1 MNRFFKLLFLCI
13 LIILASCENAQHTKT
28 QEKVSDLQKIKN
40 RGKLIALTDNNSTS
54 YFIYRG
60 KPMGYQYDLLKMFAD
75 YLGVDLQIITSNNM
89 NDTFD
94 KLKLEQC
101 DLLAL
106 NLTVTKSRSNI
117 VNFTEPHGTTRQ
129 VLVQRKPEGW
139 EKMSKRE
146 IESNMVRNQLD
157 LAKKTVYVQA
167 NTSYSTRLKHLAEEI
182 GDSINIIEVDKETEQ
197 LIYSVANGEIDYT
210 VTDENVA
217 LLNQTF
223 LPNIDVMTP
232 VSFPQKLAW
241 AVRKNSPELLNA
253 INNWI
258 NSVKNTPMY
267 AVVYNKYFRNKKAT
281 RRLKSDYLSVHGGK
295 ISVFDKYI
303 KEYSSDIDWDW
314 RLLASLIYQESR
326 FDPRVKSWAGAY
338 GLMQLMPHTASRFG
352 AGKNSSPKKNIEAGV
367 KFIKWLD
374 NYFANTIVDKNQ
386 RIKFILASYNVGLG
400 HVLDARRLAEKNG
413 KDPNVWDN
421 NVDYYILNKSNPK
434 YYRDSVVRYGYC
446 RGQETYNY
454 VNEIINRYKDY
465 QNVMN

>member
-1 MNRFFKLLFLCI
+1 MYRLFKFFLFFV
-13 LIILASCENAQHTKT
+13 LIFLTSCENVQTTK
-28 QEKVSDLQKIKN
+28 ENDKVSDLQKIKN

-75 YLGVDLQIITSNNM
+75 YIGVDLQIITSNNM

-94 KLKLEQC
+94 KLKDEKS

-106 NLTVTKSRSNI
+106 NLTVTKERSNI
-117 VNFTEPHGTTRQ
+117 VDFTESHSTTRQ
-129 VLVQRKPEGW
+129 VLVQRKPDGW
-139 EKMSKRE
+139 ENMSQRE
-146 IESNMVRNQLD
+146 LRNHLIRNQLD

-167 NTSYSTRLKHLAEEI
+167 NTSYSSRLKHLSEEI
-182 GDSINIIEVDKETEQ
+182 GDSINIVQVDKETEQ
-197 LIYSVANGEIDYT
+197 LIYSVANGEIEYT

-223 LPNIDVMTP
+223 LPNIDVRTP

-241 AVRKNSPELLNA
+241 AVRKNSPELLSA

-258 NSVKNTPMY
+258 NSIKHTPMY
-267 AVVYNKYFRNKKAT
+267 AVVYRKYFINKKAT
-281 RRLKSDYLSVHGGK
+281 RRLKSDYLSVNGGK
-295 ISVFDKYI
+295 ISIYDNYI
-303 KEYSSDIDWDW
+303 KEYSSHIDWDW

-326 FDPRVKSWAGAY
+326 FNPKIRSWAGAY
-338 GLMQLMPHTASRFG
+338 GLMQLMPHTATRFG
-352 AGKNSSPKKNIEAGV
+352 ANQNSSPKKNIEAGV
-367 KFIKWLD
+367 KFIKWLNKYLAD
-374 NYFANTIVDKNQ
+374 TIVDENQ

-400 HVLDARRLAEKNG
+400 HVLDARRLAKKNG
-413 KDPNVWDN
+413 KNPNIWDN

-446 RGQETYNY
+446 RGQEPYNY

-465 QNVMN
+465 QNVMD